1 MANDQE
7 TRLKSLLRRFY
18 ALKETRKPFETNYWQ
33 PISEYILP
41 RRGWFD
47 SLEDPQ
53 RPGRKRQDKIINNQ
67 PSRALRVLAAGMQ
80 GGLTSPARQWFRLN
94 LADSAVKHSSAVRE
108 YLSEVERR
116 MYMIF
121 SSSNFYSSIHMAYT
135 EMAGFGTCCMLEDED
150 PEKAVRFLTLT
161 AGEYYL
167 AEDRRGLVNTVYRT
181 TWMSAAQMEE
191 EFGREALS
199 EDVKGALE
207 HDPDR
212 KYEVL
217 HIVEPRRERNR
228 RSASNLNMP
237 WGSIYLELGGG
248 GHLLREGG
256 YQEFPYLVSRWSV
269 FGGEIYG
276 RGPGHEVLPDVK
288 MLQEMEKTHL
298 KALHKMADP
307 PVKKP
312 ASLGHPVNALPGG
325 VTPYDASNPQALAPL
340 YEVRP
345 NTGELDAK
353 IQRVEAAIEKALFN
367 DVFLFNTYLRGM
379 TATEVEER
387 KEEKLL
393 MLGPV
398 VERQTHEL
406 LDPLI
411 DRTFAIMNRKGML
424 PMPPPEI
431 QGMDLKV
438 EFISH
443 LAQAQKV
450 VATKSIRAV
459 SAFIGQLAPMAAQ
472 VMDLFNVEEAVRQ
485 FSEASGAPGSLIRG
499 EQEITRMREAKA
511 RAMQAQMQAQAKAEA
526 LSSLPQTAKAAKDLS
541 QADLKGDNAL
551 KQLMQILEQKGSA
564 QAAGPSAGNMPQA
577 N

>member
-1 MANDQE
+1 MQKDKENQIRE
-7 TRLKSLLRRFY
+7 YMRRFFG
-18 ALKETRKPFETNYWQ
+18 LKQTRQPFETNYWQ
-33 PISEYILP
+33 AISEYLLP
-41 RRGWFD
+41 RRGWFE

-67 PSRALRVLAAGMQ
+67 PTRALRILSAGMQ

-94 LADSAVKHSSAVRE
+94 LADSSVHGSGAVRE

-121 SSSNFYSSIHMAYT
+121 ASSNFYSSIHMAYT
-135 EMAGFGTCCMLEDED
+135 ELAGFGTCCLLEDED
-150 PEKAVRFLTLT
+150 PDKTVRFLTLT

-191 EFGREALS
+191 EFGRNVVS
-199 EDVKGALE
+199 DQVKSALE

-212 KYEVL
+212 KFEVL
-217 HIVEPRRERNR
+217 HLVEPRSLRNQ
-228 RSASNLNMP
+228 RSSGNMDMP
-237 WGSIYLELGGG
+237 FKSVYLELGGG
-248 GHLLREGG
+248 GHLLRESG
-256 YQEFPYLVSRWSV
+256 YNEFPYLVSRWSV
-269 FGGEIYG
+269 FGGEVYG
-276 RGPGHEVLPDVK
+276 RGPGNDVLPDVK

-340 YEVRP
+340 YEVTP
-345 NTGELDAK
+345 NTAELDAK
-353 IQRVEAAIEKALFN
+353 IQRVEMAIEKALFN
-367 DVFLFNTYLRGM
+367 DVFLFNTYTSSM

-387 KEEKLL
+387 REEKLL

-398 VERQTHEL
+398 IERQTHEL

-411 DRTFAIMNRKGML
+411 DRTFNLMNRKGML
-424 PMPPPEI
+424 PAPPREI

-438 EFISH
+438 EFVSH

-450 VATKSIRAV
+450 VATKSIRTV
-459 SAFIGQLAPMAAQ
+459 SAYAAELSRYSNEAL
-472 VMDLFNVEEAVRQ
+472 DLFNVEEALRQ
-485 FSEASGAPGSLIRG
+485 FSEAAGAPGNLIRG
-499 EQEITRMREAKA
+499 EREVKKL
-511 RAMQAQMQAQAKAEA
+511 RSGKAEA
-526 LSSLPQTAKAAKDLS
+526 VQRQLVEKSQDRIMDNLPKTAQAAKDLS
-541 QADLKGDNAL
+541 QINQKGEDAL
-551 KQLMQILEQKGSA
+551 KNLVKLLESTA
-564 QAAGPSAGNMPQA
+564 SPQA
-577 N
+577 GGALEGVQRQVN